1 MFQKTFLIHLNLDRS
16 NQHLHSISWIKV
28 SIKRQQNTKL
38 QIVSEEKEIY
48 ETYSLFIYIWEWWKW
63 EDFRIPESDTS
74 QNRQGRS

>member
-48 ETYSLFIYIWEWWKW
+48 ETYSLFILHLRMMKV
-63 EDFRIPESDTS
+63 R
-74 QNRQGRS
+74 RL